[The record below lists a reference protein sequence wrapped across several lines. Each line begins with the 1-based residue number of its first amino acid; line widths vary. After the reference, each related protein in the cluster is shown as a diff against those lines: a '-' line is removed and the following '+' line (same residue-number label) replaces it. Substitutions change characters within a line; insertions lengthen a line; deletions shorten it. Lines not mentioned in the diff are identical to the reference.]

1 MCHLLNGKDY
11 ILFEQFDMVVHK
23 TTQGFLIVSK
33 AQQSPICKMH
43 LNIVI
48 ELFAGEDEKTE
59 TLEPRGGGGGGDK
72 RSDKQWKCQGEE
84 EGGGEEVQSD
94 QSGQSF
100 ICGLAVSGLD
110 NWLVAKILSKSRT
123 NILRMHLWSTL
134 D

>member
-1 MCHLLNGKDY
+1 M
-11 ILFEQFDMVVHK
+11 
-23 TTQGFLIVSK
+23 
-33 AQQSPICKMH
+33 
-43 LNIVI
+43 VI
-48 ELFAGEDEKTE
+48 ELFAGDDEKTE
-59 TLEPRGGGGGGDK
+59 TLEPRGGGGDK
-72 RSDKQWKCQGEE
+72 RSYKQWKCQGEE

-94 QSGQSF
+94 QSGQTF

>member
-1 MCHLLNGKDY
+1 M
-11 ILFEQFDMVVHK
+11 
-23 TTQGFLIVSK
+23 
-33 AQQSPICKMH
+33 
-43 LNIVI
+43 VI

-72 RSDKQWKCQGEE
+72 QPDKQWKCQGEE

-94 QSGQSF
+94 QNGQGF

>member
-1 MCHLLNGKDY
+1 M
-11 ILFEQFDMVVHK
+11 
-23 TTQGFLIVSK
+23 
-33 AQQSPICKMH
+33 
-43 LNIVI
+43 VI

-72 RSDKQWKCQGEE
+72 RSDKQWECQGEK
-84 EGGGEEVQSD
+84 EGGGQEV
-94 QSGQSF
+94 QSGQSGKGV
-100 ICGLAVSGLD
+100 ISGLAVSGPD

>member
-1 MCHLLNGKDY
+1 M
-11 ILFEQFDMVVHK
+11 
-23 TTQGFLIVSK
+23 
-33 AQQSPICKMH
+33 
-43 LNIVI
+43 VI
-48 ELFAGEDEKTE
+48 ELLAGEDEKTE
-59 TLEPRGGGGGGDK
+59 TLKPRGGGGGGDK
-72 RSDKQWKCQGEE
+72 RSDKQWKCQGEK
-84 EGGGEEVQSD
+84 EGAGEEVQSD

>member
-1 MCHLLNGKDY
+1 MPY
-11 ILFEQFDMVVHK
+11 E
-23 TTQGFLIVSK
+23 T
-33 AQQSPICKMH
+33 
-43 LNIVI
+43 VI
-48 ELFAGEDEKTE
+48 ELLAGEDEKKE
-59 TLEPRGGGGGGDK
+59 TLEQRGGGGGGDK
-72 RSDKQWKCQGEE
+72 QSDKQWKCQGEE

-94 QSGQSF
+94 QSGQSI